1 MKTTWDELM
10 RYAPEQE
17 YSLTPLEDSETER
30 LLKRTMAKLNTTGK
44 ARKPQKF
51 VRKFLLAAALAALLC
66 VSVFAAYS
74 LGWFDQLFGS
84 SAALVKESV
93 ASYDAAT
100 EVDIT
105 YPTYTEAEQAML
117 AEGTMQV
124 PDQAQIA
131 ETGVS
136 AQTDDFVFTLESM
149 LVSKDTLYA
158 IMRIEAKTDDAA
170 AELAALPDASLEEKE
185 GGGMLLVLAS
195 NNSGEGREREWKN
208 GGMGMDIIEVDGNT
222 AYALLCN
229 LGGEFEP
236 GDLILF
242 DMSFHGENA
251 YLFEVPA
258 PEQLQTELVV
268 PLNESAYDGKTYR
281 WDTATITPISFRLDG
296 SGYGRN
302 ETTISLTLNDGTN
315 FSLTNPGNE
324 STPYGTYGS
333 LGHSGTGGGDE
344 ESEIKSSWL
353 FSRLVDLN
361 ELSSITVDGVTY
373 SLQ

>member
-17 YSLTPLEDSETER
+17 YSLPPLEDSETER

-93 ASYDAAT
+93 ASYDAET
-100 EVDIT
+100 QVDIT
-105 YPTYTEAEQAML
+105 YPIYTEAEQAMI

-124 PDQAQIA
+124 PDQAQIT

-136 AQTDDFVFTLESM
+136 ALTDDFVFTLESM

-185 GGGMLLVLAS
+185 DGGMLLVLAS

-208 GGMGMDIIEVDGNT
+208 GGMGMDILEVDDGT
-222 AYALLCN
+222 AYALLTN
-229 LGGEFEP
+229 NGGEFAP

-242 DMSFHGENA
+242 DMSYHGESFD
-251 YLFEVPA
+251 LFEVPV
-258 PEQLQTELVV
+258 PEQLEEELTIS
-268 PLNESAYDGKTYR
+268 LDTSRYAGKSYC

-296 SGYGRN
+296 SGVGRN
-302 ETTISLTLNDGTN
+302 ETTITLTLKDGTS

-333 LGHSGTGGGDE
+333 LGHSGTGGGE
-344 ESEIKSSWL
+344 EDSEIKSSWL

>member
-17 YSLTPLEDSETER
+17 YSLPPLEDSETER

-44 ARKPQKF
+44 AHKPQKS
-51 VRKFLLAAALAALLC
+51 VRRLLLAAALAALLC
-66 VSVFAAYS
+66 VSVVAAYS

-170 AELAALPDASLEEKE
+170 AELAALPDRC
-185 GGGMLLVLAS
+185 V
-195 NNSGEGREREWKN
+195 
-208 GGMGMDIIEVDGNT
+208 
-222 AYALLCN
+222 
-229 LGGEFEP
+229 
-236 GDLILF
+236 
-242 DMSFHGENA
+242 
-251 YLFEVPA
+251 
-258 PEQLQTELVV
+258 
-268 PLNESAYDGKTYR
+268 
-281 WDTATITPISFRLDG
+281 
-296 SGYGRN
+296 
-302 ETTISLTLNDGTN
+302 
-315 FSLTNPGNE
+315 
-324 STPYGTYGS
+324 
-333 LGHSGTGGGDE
+333 
-344 ESEIKSSWL
+344 
-353 FSRLVDLN
+353 
-361 ELSSITVDGVTY
+361 
-373 SLQ
+373 

>member
-1 MKTTWDELM
+1 M
-10 RYAPEQE
+10 
-17 YSLTPLEDSETER
+17 
-30 LLKRTMAKLNTTGK
+30 
-44 ARKPQKF
+44 
-51 VRKFLLAAALAALLC
+51 
-66 VSVFAAYS
+66 FAAYS
-74 LGWFDQLFGS
+74 LGWFDRLFGA

-93 ASYDAAT
+93 ASYDAET
-100 EVDIT
+100 QVDIT
-105 YPTYTEAEQAML
+105 YPIYTEAEQAMI
-117 AEGTMQV
+117 ADGTMQV

-185 GGGMLLVLAS
+185 RGGMLLVLAS

-208 GGMGMDIIEVDGNT
+208 GGMGMDIIEVNGNT

-236 GDLILF
+236 GDLSLF

-302 ETTISLTLNDGTN
+302 ETTISLTLNNGTN
-315 FSLTNPGNE
+315 FSLTNPENE

-333 LGHSGTGGGDE
+333 LGASGTGGGAAG
-344 ESEIKSSWL
+344 SERKASWL
-353 FSRLVDLN
+353 FSQLVDLN

>member
-1 MKTTWDELM
+1 M
-10 RYAPEQE
+10 
-17 YSLTPLEDSETER
+17 
-30 LLKRTMAKLNTTGK
+30 
-44 ARKPQKF
+44 
-51 VRKFLLAAALAALLC
+51 V
-66 VSVFAAYS
+66 AAYS

-158 IMRIEAKTDDAA
+158 IMRIEARTDDAA
-170 AELAALPDASLEEKE
+170 AELCRTAGRQFGRKK

-258 PEQLQTELVV
+258 RS
-268 PLNESAYDGKTYR
+268 N
-281 WDTATITPISFRLDG
+281 FRQ
-296 SGYGRN
+296 S
-302 ETTISLTLNDGTN
+302 
-315 FSLTNPGNE
+315 
-324 STPYGTYGS
+324 
-333 LGHSGTGGGDE
+333 
-344 ESEIKSSWL
+344 
-353 FSRLVDLN
+353 
-361 ELSSITVDGVTY
+361 LSSR
-373 SLQ
+373 

>member
-10 RYAPEQE
+10 RYAPEKE
-17 YSLTPLEDSETER
+17 YSLAPLESSEAEWLLNRTRQR
-30 LLKRTMAKLNTTGK
+30 LNATDK
-44 ARKPQKF
+44 AHTPQKS
-51 VRKFLLAAALAALLC
+51 VRRLLLAAALAALLC

-74 LGWFDQLFGS
+74 LGWFDQLFGT
-84 SAALVKESV
+84 SAALVKESI

-100 EVDIT
+100 QVDIT
-105 YPTYTEAEQAML
+105 YPTYTEAEQAMI

-124 PDQAQIA
+124 PEQAQIA

-158 IMRIEAKTDDAA
+158 IMRIEARTDDAA
-170 AELAALPDASLEEKE
+170 AELAALPNASLEEKE
-185 GGGMLLVLAS
+185 RGGMLLVLAS

-222 AYALLCN
+222 AYALLIN

-251 YLFEVPA
+251 YLFEIPA
-258 PEQLQTELVV
+258 PEQLQAELVV
-268 PLNESAYDGKTYR
+268 PLDESAYDGKTYR
-281 WDTATITPISFRLDG
+281 WDTATITPVSFRLDG
-296 SGYGRN
+296 SGYGRS
-302 ETTISLTLNDGTN
+302 ETTVTLTLNDGTS
-315 FSLTNPGNE
+315 FSLNNPGKAPA
-324 STPYGTYGS
+324 PYGTYGS
-333 LGHSGTGGGDE
+333 LGHSGTGGGTED
-344 ESEIKSSWL
+344 SEIKSSWL

>member
-1 MKTTWDELM
+1 
-10 RYAPEQE
+10 
-17 YSLTPLEDSETER
+17 
-30 LLKRTMAKLNTTGK
+30 
-44 ARKPQKF
+44 
-51 VRKFLLAAALAALLC
+51 
-66 VSVFAAYS
+66 
-74 LGWFDQLFGS
+74 
-84 SAALVKESV
+84 
-93 ASYDAAT
+93 
-100 EVDIT
+100 
-105 YPTYTEAEQAML
+105 
-117 AEGTMQV
+117 
-124 PDQAQIA
+124 
-131 ETGVS
+131 
-136 AQTDDFVFTLESM
+136 
-149 LVSKDTLYA
+149 
-158 IMRIEAKTDDAA
+158 
-170 AELAALPDASLEEKE
+170 
-185 GGGMLLVLAS
+185 MLLVLAS

-258 PEQLQTELVV
+258 PQQLQTELVV

-296 SGYGRN
+296 SGEMGRN
-302 ETTISLTLNDGTN
+302 ETAVSLTLKDGTS

-333 LGHSGTGGGDE
+333 LGHSGTGGGE
-344 ESEIKSSWL
+344 EDSEIKSSWL

>member
-1 MKTTWDELM
+1 
-10 RYAPEQE
+10 
-17 YSLTPLEDSETER
+17 
-30 LLKRTMAKLNTTGK
+30 
-44 ARKPQKF
+44 
-51 VRKFLLAAALAALLC
+51 
-66 VSVFAAYS
+66 
-74 LGWFDQLFGS
+74 
-84 SAALVKESV
+84 
-93 ASYDAAT
+93 
-100 EVDIT
+100 
-105 YPTYTEAEQAML
+105 
-117 AEGTMQV
+117 
-124 PDQAQIA
+124 
-131 ETGVS
+131 
-136 AQTDDFVFTLESM
+136 M

-258 PEQLQTELVV
+258 PQQLQTELVV

-281 WDTATITPISFRLDG
+281 WDTATIT
-296 SGYGRN
+296 
-302 ETTISLTLNDGTN
+302 
-315 FSLTNPGNE
+315 LTNPGNE

-333 LGHSGTGGGDE
+333 LGHSGTGGGE
-344 ESEIKSSWL
+344 EDSEIKSSWL

>member
-1 MKTTWDELM
+1 MIAD
-10 RYAPEQE
+10 
-17 YSLTPLEDSETER
+17 
-30 LLKRTMAKLNTTGK
+30 
-44 ARKPQKF
+44 
-51 VRKFLLAAALAALLC
+51 
-66 VSVFAAYS
+66 
-74 LGWFDQLFGS
+74 
-84 SAALVKESV
+84 
-93 ASYDAAT
+93 
-100 EVDIT
+100 
-105 YPTYTEAEQAML
+105 
-117 AEGTMQV
+117 GTMQV

-185 GGGMLLVLAS
+185 RGGMLLVLAS

-315 FSLTNPGNE
+315 FSLTNPENE

-333 LGHSGTGGGDE
+333 LGASGTGGGAAG
-344 ESEIKSSWL
+344 SERKASWL

>member
-17 YSLTPLEDSETER
+17 YSLPPLEDSETER
-30 LLKRTMAKLNTTGK
+30 LLKRTMAKLNATGK

-158 IMRIEAKTDDAA
+158 IMRIEARTDDAA

-185 GGGMLLVLAS
+185 GGGMLLVLAN

-208 GGMGMDIIEVDGNT
+208 GGMGMDIIEVHGNT

-258 PEQLQTELVV
+258 PQQLQTELVV

-296 SGYGRN
+296 SGEMGRN
-302 ETTISLTLNDGTN
+302 ETAVSLTLKDGTS

-324 STPYGTYGS
+324 S
-333 LGHSGTGGGDE
+333 
-344 ESEIKSSWL
+344 
-353 FSRLVDLN
+353 RR
-361 ELSSITVDGVTY
+361 
-373 SLQ
+373 

>member
-17 YSLTPLEDSETER
+17 YSLPPLEDSETER

-93 ASYDAAT
+93 ASYDAAA

-117 AEGTMQV
+117 ADGTMQV

-158 IMRIEAKTDDAA
+158 IMRQNVPRCRTPVWKKKRAAGCCLSWQATIPAKDA
-170 AELAALPDASLEEKE
+170 
-185 GGGMLLVLAS
+185 
-195 NNSGEGREREWKN
+195 
-208 GGMGMDIIEVDGNT
+208 
-222 AYALLCN
+222 
-229 LGGEFEP
+229 
-236 GDLILF
+236 
-242 DMSFHGENA
+242 NA
-251 YLFEVPA
+251 
-258 PEQLQTELVV
+258 
-268 PLNESAYDGKTYR
+268 NGKTAV
-281 WDTATITPISFRLDG
+281 WAWT
-296 SGYGRN
+296 
-302 ETTISLTLNDGTN
+302 
-315 FSLTNPGNE
+315 
-324 STPYGTYGS
+324 
-333 LGHSGTGGGDE
+333 
-344 ESEIKSSWL
+344 SS
-353 FSRLVDLN
+353 R
-361 ELSSITVDGVTY
+361 
-373 SLQ
+373 

>member
-10 RYAPEQE
+10 RYAPEKE
-17 YSLTPLEDSETER
+17 YSLPPLEDSETER
-30 LLKRTMAKLNTTGK
+30 LLKKTMKKLNTTGK
-44 ARKPQKF
+44 ARKPQKS
-51 VRKFLLAAALAALLC
+51 VRRLLLAAALAALLC
-66 VSVFAAYS
+66 VSVVAAYS
-74 LGWFDQLFGS
+74 LGWFDQLFGL

-93 ASYDAAT
+93 ASYDAET
-100 EVDIT
+100 QVDIT

-185 GGGMLLVLAS
+185 GGGMLLILAS

-251 YLFEVPA
+251 SLKF
-258 PEQLQTELVV
+258 
-268 PLNESAYDGKTYR
+268 PLRS
-281 WDTATITPISFRLDG
+281 SFRQ
-296 SGYGRN
+296 S
-302 ETTISLTLNDGTN
+302 
-315 FSLTNPGNE
+315 
-324 STPYGTYGS
+324 
-333 LGHSGTGGGDE
+333 
-344 ESEIKSSWL
+344 
-353 FSRLVDLN
+353 
-361 ELSSITVDGVTY
+361 LSSR
-373 SLQ
+373 